1 MRNTGHRLGAS
12 GTNLE
17 NTIQGLKNKIN
28 NLDDKNFKY
37 WEFDIRESSDGVIF
51 VFHDDVIK
59 LDNELVEISKMSFLE
74 IKEAGR
80 KLDISI
86 PTFEEVVTE
95 LEKRKE
101 KVMIEIKEIF
111 SDEAK
116 YELIKRTSGHKE
128 WKLMATPE
136 RFEKSFPKDSRDFWA
151 EQIRNANIK
160 LVRVGRHRVDLFRAS
175 KSYVKWLIAK
185 PKWLFGL

>member
-28 NLDDKNFKY
+28 NLEDKNFKY

-116 YELIKRTSGHKE
+116 YELIKRTSDHE
-128 WKLMATPE
+128 NWKIMATPE

>member
-116 YELIKRTSGHKE
+116 YELIKRTSGHE
-128 WKLMATPE
+128 NWKIMATPE

-151 EQIRNANIK
+151 EQIRNANIE
-160 LVRVGRHRVDLFRAS
+160 LVRVGRHRVDLFTAS

>member
-1 MRNTGHRLGAS
+1 
-12 GTNLE
+12 
-17 NTIQGLKNKIN
+17 
-28 NLDDKNFKY
+28 
-37 WEFDIRESSDGVIF
+37 
-51 VFHDDVIK
+51 
-59 LDNELVEISKMSFLE
+59 
-74 IKEAGR
+74 
-80 KLDISI
+80 
-86 PTFEEVVTE
+86 
-95 LEKRKE
+95 
-101 KVMIEIKEIF
+101 MIEIKEIF

-151 EQIRNANIK
+151 EQIRNANIE

>member
-28 NLDDKNFKY
+28 NLEDKNFKY

-116 YELIKRTSGHKE
+116 YELIKRTSDHE
-128 WKLMATPE
+128 NWKIMATPE

-151 EQIRNANIK
+151 EQIRNANIE

>member
-1 MRNTGHRLGAS
+1 MRNLGHRLGAS
-12 GTNLE
+12 GTKME
-17 NTIQGLKNKIN
+17 NTIDGLMNSLGLVDNRK
-28 NLDDKNFKY
+28 FKY

-116 YELIKRTSGHKE
+116 YELIKRTSGHE
-128 WKLMATPE
+128 NWKIMATPE

-151 EQIRNANIK
+151 EQIRNANIE